1 MTFSFDTGGGG
12 SEGPWLAWSARG
24 TLDGAIPAKS
34 FYIRESSDKTPFG
47 GFSDKG
53 VVMDIHAMK
62 TGWQRSEG
70 VAGQAPD
77 WRWNASVAAFQPAPG
92 DDFKKGFSIPCAI
105 GMGKTATWE
114 QAGAAVW
121 NAFVALVPALQ
132 QAPTGDVLPLVRL
145 TGSKLE
151 QYKRGSTVIPVL
163 EVVQW
168 VPRPDCLK
176 PDAARIA
183 TDPAPTPAAQPTQA
197 AQPAPAPAPAD
208 APW

>member
-12 SEGPWLAWSARG
+12 SEGPWIAWSARG
-24 TLDGAIPAKS
+24 TLDGTIPAKS
-34 FYIRESSDKTPFG
+34 FYLREGSDKTLFG
-47 GFSDKG
+47 GFSGNG

-77 WRWNASVAAFQPAPG
+77 WRWNDTVAAFKPSPG

-105 GMGKTATWE
+105 GMGKTASWE

-132 QAPTGDVLPLVRL
+132 QAPSGDLLPLVKL
-145 TGSKLE
+145 TGTKLE

-176 PDAARIA
+176 PDAQRVDTGQASA
-183 TDPAPTPAAQPTQA
+183 PAASPAPQPS
-197 AQPAPAPAPAD
+197 PAPVPAD
-208 APW
+208 APF